1 MNPVY
6 GLPLHEFSV
15 AQRIERPP
23 GVWEVIGSN
32 PVGDYKRVFL
42 CPMLVTCW
50 LFHFYKKAQVKTIIF
65 FSFFVTSIDLA
76 QDTRLL
82 CTHFRIDGIKEINV
96 TWYFRGK
103 QVIKFDNTSNLG
115 RACLFSHQHKCKVRV
130 LTSCTALL
138 LGASTVV
145 TASKK
150 VIKHYLWS
158 LTPIMCH
165 YPLLGKKVFI

>member
-23 GVWEVIGSN
+23 GVWEVKGSN

-42 CPMLVTCW
+42 CPMLIISF
-50 LFHFYKKAQVKTIIF
+50 LQETIIF
-65 FSFFVTSIDLA
+65 FFFFVTSIDLA

-82 CTHFRIDGIKEINV
+82 CMHFRIDGIKEINV

-103 QVIKFDNTSNLG
+103 QVIKFVNTSNLG
-115 RACLFSHQHKCKVRV
+115 RVSLFYQHKCKVRV
-130 LTSCTALL
+130 LTSCTIFL

-150 VIKHYLWS
+150 VTIFMITY
-158 LTPIMCH
+158 T
-165 YPLLGKKVFI
+165 YNVPLSSFRFN

>member
-1 MNPVY
+1 MS
-6 GLPLHEFSV
+6 FSLSH
-15 AQRIERPP
+15 AR
-23 GVWEVIGSN
+23 
-32 PVGDYKRVFL
+32 D
-42 CPMLVTCW
+42 MLIIN
-50 LFHFYKKAQVKTIIF
+50 FHFYKKAQVKTIIF

-145 TASKK
+145 TVSKR
-150 VIKHYLWS
+150 VTLLMITY
-158 LTPIMCH
+158 T
-165 YPLLGKKVFI
+165 YNVPLSSFR